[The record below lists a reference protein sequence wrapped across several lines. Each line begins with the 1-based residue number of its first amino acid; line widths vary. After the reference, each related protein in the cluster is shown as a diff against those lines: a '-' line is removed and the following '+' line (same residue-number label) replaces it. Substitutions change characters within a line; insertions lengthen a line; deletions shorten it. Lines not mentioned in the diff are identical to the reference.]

1 MSSPIHS
8 YKILIADDEYLI
20 RWSLS
25 QALSQ
30 EGYEVISVEDGKK
43 ALEAAKTNH
52 FDFVITDLV
61 MPELDGWQ
69 VLETICQGQIQPPP
83 RVIIIT
89 AHGKDETKRTALE
102 KGAWAYVEKPY
113 IIDRIKEMLK
123 EVSRE
128 GPGPNFG

>member
-1 MSSPIHS
+1 M
-8 YKILIADDEYLI
+8 
-20 RWSLS
+20 
-25 QALSQ
+25 
-30 EGYEVISVEDGKK
+30 ISVEDGKK
-43 ALEAAKTNH
+43 ALEAAKASH

-69 VLETICQGQIQPPP
+69 VLETIRQSQNQPPP

-89 AHGKDETKRTALE
+89 AHGKDETRKAAIQ

-113 IIDRIKEMLK
+113 IIDTIKKMLK

-128 GPGPNFG
+128 TPKHPLFGKRGPS